1 MHILELIQ
9 LQQYCNETEIAMIL
23 RSNKKFVV
31 LVIMATL
38 RNPTWKATILN
49 KTVEKIAYLGS
60 IILF

>member
-31 LVIMATL
+31 LV
-38 RNPTWKATILN
+38 NYGYPK
-49 KTVEKIAYLGS
+49 KSYV
-60 IILF
+60 

>member
-60 IILF
+60 IIFF

>member
-23 RSNKKFVV
+23 RSNKKFVG

-60 IILF
+60 IIFF

>member
-9 LQQYCNETEIAMIL
+9 LQQYCNETEIAMML
-23 RSNKKFVV
+23 RSNKKFLV

-60 IILF
+60 IIFF